1 MTFICHQEQPFKGK
15 INNVEINDQNQYCAT
30 IRVLRKIERI
40 YAAHDDEFQGDIYF
54 PDAFIEELANSL
66 EQCKLKH
73 AEASYD
79 QIAIYIV
86 FDIWFEYDTL
96 VDLEFDYYDDKRFF
110 ETLNDG
116 LKNKIYDFKTKPQR
130 KDITMITFQNLHDK
144 GYQIAK
150 GACGVN

>member
-1 MTFICHQEQPFKGK
+1 MA
-15 INNVEINDQNQYCAT
+15 D
-30 IRVLRKIERI
+30 
-40 YAAHDDEFQGDIYF
+40 
-54 PDAFIEELANSL
+54 SL

-116 LKNKIYDFKTKPQR
+116 LKNKIYDFKTKP
-130 KDITMITFQNLHDK
+130 
-144 GYQIAK
+144 
-150 GACGVN
+150 

>member
-1 MTFICHQEQPFKGK
+1 MLTMAFTHSQEQTFKGK
-15 INNVEINDQNQYCAT
+15 VNNVEIDDQNQYCAV

-40 YAAHDDEFQGDIYF
+40 YAYAAHDDEFQGDIYF
-54 PDAFIEELANSL
+54 PDAFIEELADSL

-73 AEASYD
+73 AEVSYD

-96 VDLEFDYYDDKRFF
+96 VDLEFDYYHDKRFF

-116 LKNKIYDFKTKPQR
+116 LKKEIYDFKTKP
-130 KDITMITFQNLHDK
+130 
-144 GYQIAK
+144 
-150 GACGVN
+150 